1 MLIFLLKLLTTQ
13 KPGRTNLQNI
23 NMYLVLSYLIQNIM
37 VSAYVPKDKLIL
49 RFKVTSL
56 PYYIWYWLSSNI
68 ACLFTIKQKQLAGV
82 KCVYLGQFLF

>member
-56 PYYIWYWLSSNI
+56 PYYIWY
-68 ACLFTIKQKQLAGV
+68 
-82 KCVYLGQFLF
+82 